1 MGTRVTGSTT
11 SSTTTSPATSRRTAS
26 PSPDRFTSTASQGL
40 PDSWPLVRVLLRKT
54 DAAYLSDRRLPFLKA
69 TNYLESTLGHTFWAL
84 AWGRK
89 SVTRGRDHCYV
100 ICQRQMWNS
109 TAIESCN
116 RISSAMI
123 FVLCSTLCSVC
134 RITQVSNMYCL
145 QKLWYMS
152 HTSLIIV
159 DVTSCTMPAAMKTKF
174 LRVGPELSPPSGNYL
189 IK

>member
-11 SSTTTSPATSRRTAS
+11 LSTTTSSELL
-26 PSPDRFTSTASQGL
+26 FCHKLTASQNYEERM
-40 PDSWPLVRVLLRKT
+40 LVCHFQSHKLSLR
-54 DAAYLSDRRLPFLKA
+54 L
-69 TNYLESTLGHTFWAL
+69 HTFWAL
-84 AWGRK
+84 TWGRK

-174 LRVGPELSPPSGNYL
+174 LRVGPELSPPSGNHL